1 MGKKLA
7 PQLPSFEEIKE
18 QFFAAQEKMG
28 SEPET
33 APVLALFESLPEEYK
48 PQFEARFHSVSKN
61 PTNPPDF
68 IKSVQGIGF
77 EMSRLQ
83 IILEQGK
90 EVVSTSGFDV
100 PNPGKKTY
108 TTFSPAGGPPS
119 KQLPI
124 EIQNDVGITRDGK
137 PFVYET
143 KLYPA
148 RDWGRVEIKKKD
160 GAPDKYE
167 SPAQNQLLK
176 YNTAVDEG
184 MIAGATVEI
193 RGRINKQHLEWMYGS
208 AIDHESPIPNVQV
221 IYSLPLP
228 SGEEYRF
235 SLKRASD
242 PTKELQFTNNDRAF
256 TPEDRAIIVGLERAL
271 RQQDKK
277 LITEIIAGT
286 TIKDP
291 SDDLKPFLADPT
303 KIMDREVWREY
314 MAKRTQGMWE
324 AAVSARPP
332 IYNEQNKESAVA
344 DKFADPDAARAALR
358 QTVEDQQEYLRHNP
372 QMMAVKKSY
381 YLGQPG
387 TDAYTRKVEDVV
399 ENAYQKVK
407 AVRDYEIARRED
419 TSESD
424 RRAERKQMSWKGLP
438 EGVALD
444 IDHIIMDA
452 IMEVNKGPKQ
462 KGRSYDKPERFDDL
476 AKVMSRLTPE
486 FDRAF
491 RDVEILDPLAEGA
504 KRKIEESYV
513 PKEYGKIEKKEKEIV
528 GDNIKRAEAV
538 IGGIKQK
545 ETEQQPL
552 QADEKS
558 ILRRVKMFEK
568 KLQGFDEAITKLTT
582 ESAKL
587 GPLMG
592 KAKDQERED
601 LRAQQNALK
610 QQISDTEKAKEE
622 MCKEVL
628 GDEKWRHTARTMSV
642 KEQNIVKF
650 IYVANGEGKLVLSE
664 EELHGDVS
672 GRAAHSELAQGKNV
686 YAAGEIAFRKKGD
699 NWVLDEINNGSGHYR
714 PHESSLMFAKA
725 VFEKEAKQVFLAS
738 SAGMDEAGEKT
749 QQFMREVKLVDA
761 LARGRNIRDASLIF
775 DPSPEASPQPDAMS
789 KTPDPASIAVEEM
802 QLGQERGTTQG
813 KAVSGA

>member
-1 MGKKLA
+1 MPKKTA
-7 PQLPSFEEIKE
+7 PQLPTFGEIKA
-18 QFFAAQEKMG
+18 QFLAAQEKMG

-33 APVLALFESLPEEYK
+33 APVLALFESLPEAYK
-48 PQFEARFHSVSKN
+48 PQFEARFYSVSKN

-68 IKSVQGIGF
+68 IKSTQGIGF

-83 IILEQGK
+83 MILDQGK
-90 EVVSTSGFDV
+90 ETVSPSGFDV
-100 PNPGKKTY
+100 PNPDKKTY
-108 TTFSPAGGPPS
+108 TTFSPAGGPPP

-148 RDWGRVEIKKKD
+148 RDWGRVEIKKKE

-167 SPAQNQLLK
+167 TPAQNQLLK
-176 YNTAVDEG
+176 YNAAVEQG
-184 MIAGATVEI
+184 LIAGATVEI
-193 RGRINKQHLEWMYGS
+193 RGRINKQHLEWMYGA
-208 AIDHESPIPNVQV
+208 AIDQESPIPNVQV

-235 SLKRASD
+235 SLKRAND
-242 PTKELQFTNNDRAF
+242 PAQELQFTNNDRAF
-256 TPEDRAIIVGLERAL
+256 TPEDRAVIVGLERAL

-277 LITEIIAGT
+277 LITEIIAST
-286 TIKDP
+286 AIKEP
-291 SDDLKPFLADPT
+291 SPELRPYLEDPT
-303 KIMDREVWREY
+303 KITDRDMWREY
-314 MAKRTQGMWE
+314 MSKRTQGMWE
-324 AAVSARPP
+324 AALSARPP

-344 DKFADPDAARAALR
+344 DKFSDPDKARASLR
-358 QTVEDQQEYLRHNP
+358 QTVEDQQAYLRGNP

-387 TDAYTRKVEDVV
+387 TDAYTKKVDAVV
-399 ENAYQKVK
+399 ENAYQKIQSI
-407 AVRDYEIARRED
+407 RDYELARRDAGDEPQ
-419 TSESD
+419 
-424 RRAERKQMSWKGLP
+424 RRAERKQMGWKGLP

-444 IDHIIMDA
+444 TDHIIMDA

-462 KGRSYDKPERFDDL
+462 KGRSYDQPERFDDL
-476 AKVMSRLTPE
+476 AKVMSKLTPE

-491 RDVEILDPLAEGA
+491 RDVEIFDPLAEGP
-504 KRKIEESYV
+504 KRKVEESYV

-528 GDNIKRAEAV
+528 SDNIKRAEAV

-552 QADEKS
+552 QTDEKA
-558 ILRRVKMFEK
+558 ILKRAQMFDK
-568 KLQGFDEAITKLTT
+568 KLQGLDATIATLTA
-582 ESAKL
+582 ESSAL
-587 GPLMG
+587 GPQMG
-592 KAKDQERED
+592 KAQGEARET
-601 LRAQQNALK
+601 LRTQQNALK
-610 QQISDTEKAKEE
+610 QQIADTEKTKEQ
-622 MCKEVL
+622 MYKEIL
-628 GDEKWRHTARTMSV
+628 GDEKWRHTARTIDV

-650 IYVANGEGKLVLSE
+650 IYVVNGEGKLVLSE

-672 GRAAHSELAQGKNV
+672 GRAAHSELAQGKNI

-699 NWVLDEINNGSGHYR
+699 SWVLDEINNGSGHYR

-725 VFEKEAKQVFLAS
+725 VFEKEAEKIFLAS
-738 SAGMDEAGEKT
+738 SSGIDEAASKT
-749 QQFMREVKLVDA
+749 QEFMRDVKLVDA

-775 DPSPEASPQPDAMS
+775 DPSPEASPQPDTSAKS
-789 KTPDPASIAVEEM
+789 PDPSSIAVEET
-802 QLGQERGTTQG
+802 QLGQGRGTGQG

>member
-1 MGKKLA
+1 MPKKTA
-7 PQLPSFEEIKE
+7 PQLPTFGEIKA
-18 QFFAAQEKMG
+18 QFLAAQEKMG

-33 APVLALFESLPEEYK
+33 APVLALFESLPEAYK
-48 PQFEARFHSVSKN
+48 PQFEARFYSVSKN

-68 IKSVQGIGF
+68 IKSTQGIGF

-83 IILEQGK
+83 MILDQGK
-90 EVVSTSGFDV
+90 ETVSPSGFDV
-100 PNPGKKTY
+100 PNPDKKTY
-108 TTFSPAGGPPS
+108 TTFSPAGGPPP

-148 RDWGRVEIKKKD
+148 RDWGRVEIKKKE

-167 SPAQNQLLK
+167 TPAQNQLLK
-176 YNTAVDEG
+176 YNAAVEQG
-184 MIAGATVEI
+184 LIAGATVEI
-193 RGRINKQHLEWMYGS
+193 RGRINKQHLEWMYGA
-208 AIDHESPIPNVQV
+208 AIDQESPIPNVQV

-235 SLKRASD
+235 SLKRAND
-242 PTKELQFTNNDRAF
+242 PAQELQFTNNDRAF
-256 TPEDRAIIVGLERAL
+256 TPEDRAVIVGLERAL

-277 LITEIIAGT
+277 LITEIIAST
-286 TIKDP
+286 AIKEP
-291 SDDLKPFLADPT
+291 SPELRPYLEDPT
-303 KIMDREVWREY
+303 KITDRDMWREY
-314 MAKRTQGMWE
+314 MSKRTQGMWE
-324 AAVSARPP
+324 AALSARPP

-344 DKFADPDAARAALR
+344 DKFSDPDKARASLR
-358 QTVEDQQEYLRHNP
+358 QTVEDQQAYLRGNP

-387 TDAYTRKVEDVV
+387 TDAYTKKVDAVV
-399 ENAYQKVK
+399 ENAYQKIQSI
-407 AVRDYEIARRED
+407 RDYELARRDAGDEPQ
-419 TSESD
+419 
-424 RRAERKQMSWKGLP
+424 RRAERKQMGWKGLP

-444 IDHIIMDA
+444 TDHIIMDA

-462 KGRSYDKPERFDDL
+462 KGRSYDQPERFDDL
-476 AKVMSRLTPE
+476 AKVMSKLTPE

-491 RDVEILDPLAEGA
+491 RDVEIFDPLAEGP
-504 KRKIEESYV
+504 KRKVEESYV

-528 GDNIKRAEAV
+528 SDNIKRAEAV

-552 QADEKS
+552 QTDEKA
-558 ILRRVKMFEK
+558 ILKRAQMFDK
-568 KLQGFDEAITKLTT
+568 KLQGLDATIATLTA
-582 ESAKL
+582 ESSAL
-587 GPLMG
+587 GPQMG
-592 KAKDQERED
+592 KAQGEARET
-601 LRAQQNALK
+601 LRTQQNALK
-610 QQISDTEKAKEE
+610 QQIADTEKTKEQ
-622 MCKEVL
+622 MYKEIL
-628 GDEKWRHTARTMSV
+628 GDEKWRHTARTIDV

-650 IYVANGEGKLVLSE
+650 IYVVNGEGKLVLSE

-672 GRAAHSELAQGKNV
+672 GRAAHSELAQGKNI

-699 NWVLDEINNGSGHYR
+699 SWVLDEINNGSGHYR

-725 VFEKEAKQVFLAS
+725 VFEKEAEKIFLAS
-738 SAGMDEAGEKT
+738 SSGIDEAASKT
-749 QQFMREVKLVDA
+749 QEFMRDVKLVDA

-775 DPSPEASPQPDAMS
+775 DPSPEASPQPDTSAKS
-789 KTPDPASIAVEEM
+789 PDPSSIAVEET
-802 QLGQERGTTQG
+802 QLGQVRGTGQG